1 VVLRRCSTTPPF
13 AEAFTGYGKNKIQHI
28 AHLRFRGFS
37 FSVLP
42 PQAFLVHFP
51 HPTSRS
57 KRSWLEGG
65 REGGGAGWRERMDGM
80 YRRFL
85 DWAIQEK
92 AARAGKITHLCPPS
106 SLPTAVKS

>member
-1 VVLRRCSTTPPF
+1 MVLRRCPTTPPF
-13 AEAFTGYGKNKIQHI
+13 AEAFTGYGKNKIEHI

-57 KRSWLEGG
+57 KKSWLTGG
-65 REGGGAGWRERMDGM
+65 REAGKAGWRERMDEM
-80 YRRFL
+80 YSRFL
-85 DWAIQEK
+85 DWASQEK
-92 AARAGKITHLCPPS
+92 ASRASKITHLCPPS
-106 SLPTAVKS
+106 YPTAVKP